1 MKLFWQK
8 AEVQKFEHA
17 KDFAEEYN
25 IGKNDFILASKST
38 YETYFAPLGLEAHVE
53 FKSKYGKGEPTDVMI
68 DALLADFRKTDC
80 DRIIAIGGGA
90 VIDMAKILVLAGN
103 YTAEEIFGRKVPL
116 KREKTLIAVPTT
128 CGAGSEVS
136 NVSIAEF
143 TKLHTKMGLA
153 VDEIYADRAVLI
165 PELLTGLPYS
175 FLQQVRLMRSFMR
188 LNPMYRRKQLYIHRC
203 SV

>member
-90 VIDMAKILVLAGN
+90 VSIWRRSWCLQ
-103 YTAEEIFGRKVPL
+103 EITPPKRSLEGRYRL
-116 KREKTLIAVPTT
+116 KER
-128 CGAGSEVS
+128 
-136 NVSIAEF
+136 
-143 TKLHTKMGLA
+143 
-153 VDEIYADRAVLI
+153 
-165 PELLTGLPYS
+165 
-175 FLQQVRLMRSFMR
+175 RL
-188 LNPMYRRKQLYIHRC
+188 
-203 SV
+203 

>member
-1 MKLFWQK
+1 MKLFWEK

-116 KREKTLIAVPTT
+116 K
-128 CGAGSEVS
+128 
-136 NVSIAEF
+136 
-143 TKLHTKMGLA
+143 
-153 VDEIYADRAVLI
+153 
-165 PELLTGLPYS
+165 
-175 FLQQVRLMRSFMR
+175 
-188 LNPMYRRKQLYIHRC
+188 
-203 SV
+203 